1 MSSATASILQKLPKV
16 DRLLE
21 APAIVALLEIHPR
34 SLVVHEIRD
43 FLDEIRDKLLS
54 GAAVKLPDDREMIQ
68 QLAVQITSH
77 LTPGLR
83 RCVNGIGIVL
93 HTALGRAPIAESA
106 QDALQEIVTNYCTL
120 QIDLETGKRGD
131 RYKEV
136 EGLLQ
141 KITGAEAALVVNNN
155 AAATM
160 AILNTLA
167 EGREVIVSRGE
178 LVEIGGSF
186 RLPDVMKRSGAR
198 LVEVGTTN
206 RTHLKDYKNAI
217 TPETSLILKVHQSN
231 YKIYGF
237 TSEVL
242 ISELAPLA
250 HEHRII
256 AVDDLGSG
264 ALVDLSRWGLPK
276 EPTVQDSLSAGA
288 DVVCFSGD
296 KLLGGPQ
303 CGIIVGKREQVER
316 IKNNQLTRAL
326 RCDKMTFAVL
336 EATLRLFLDEGKLLK
351 QHPVLRLLTMPL
363 EEIRSRCEVLKDGL
377 EKVLAEKGSV
387 VVEQDASE
395 AGSGSLATVSL
406 PTWVASVSIKG
417 VPSEEI
423 ARRLRLV
430 PVPVFGRIKDQKFFL
445 DGRTIRDDE
454 VEYVLKGFSNL
465 VS

>member
-1 MSSATASILQKLPKV
+1 MSSATANMLQRLPKV

-34 SLVVHEIRD
+34 TLVVEEIRR
-43 FLDEIRDKLLS
+43 FLDAIREKILT
-54 GAAVKLPDDREMIQ
+54 GAEVKLPDDKELIQ
-68 QLAVQITSH
+68 QLAATVSAS

-83 RCVNGIGIVL
+83 RCVNGVGIVL

-106 QDALQEIVTNYCTL
+106 QDALQEVVTNYCTL
-120 QIDLETGKRGD
+120 QIDLESGKRGD

-136 EGLLQ
+136 EGLLR

-167 EGREVIVSRGE
+167 EGKEVIVSRGE

-186 RLPDVMKRSGAR
+186 RLPDVMKRSGAT

-206 RTHLKDYKNAI
+206 RTHLKDYKSAI
-217 TPETSLILKVHQSN
+217 TPESALILKVHQSN

-250 HEHRII
+250 HEHRIL

-276 EPTVQDSLSAGA
+276 EPTVQDSLAAGA

-303 CGIIVGKREQVER
+303 CGIIVGKREHIER

-377 EKVLAEKGSV
+377 DKTLAEKGTV

-406 PTWVASVSIKG
+406 PTWVAAVCVKD
-417 VPSEEI
+417 VMPDEI

-430 PVPVFGRIKDQKFFL
+430 PVPVFGRIKDQKFLL

-454 VEYVLKGFSNL
+454 IEFVINGFTSML
-465 VS
+465 